1 MRKVFLSSVVL
12 FVFVFAVLPASA
24 APCESL
30 SSLKLPDTTITSA
43 QAVAAGAF
51 APAGGGG
58 RGGGAQFSD
67 LPAFCRV
74 ALTVKPTTDSDIKIE
89 VWMPA
94 SNWNGKFEAVGNG
107 GWNGNIDQ
115 NALAT
120 GLRRGY
126 ATASTDTGHEGGGGP
141 WMQNPNKLI
150 DFGYRAVHEMSDK
163 GKAIINAFYG
173 NNARLS
179 YFNGCS
185 AGGRQ
190 ALKAAQKYP
199 QDFDGIVAGAPALN
213 ATGRAIFSVWVAQN
227 DHKSEETYIPQ
238 SKFGIIHDAALQ
250 ACDANDGVKDKVIE
264 NPRQCKFDPKVLQCS
279 AGDSA
284 NCLTTAQVES
294 ARMMYQPVVNSRTK
308 KSIFSGLEY
317 GSEMGW
323 ATFGG
328 QQPFGIGTQ
337 MFQYMVFND
346 PKWDY
351 KTLNYDADIDKVNKI
366 EAGNINAMDPNL
378 QPFFARGGKLIHYH
392 GWADQQIPSG
402 SSVEYYQSVL
412 DKMGGFGKV
421 KENYRMF
428 MVPGMGHCGGGD
440 GPANFDMLASL
451 EQWVEKGKAPDSI
464 PAAHL
469 TNGQPDRTRILCPY
483 PQVASYKGT
492 GDSNDAANFVCK

>member
-1 MRKVFLSSVVL
+1 MVL
-12 FVFVFAVLPASA
+12 LVLILNALPLTA

-30 SSLKLPDTTITSA
+30 SGLKLTDTTITVA
-43 QAVAAGAF
+43 QSVAAGAF

-67 LPAFCRV
+67 LPGFCRV
-74 ALTVKPTTDSDIKIE
+74 AATVKPIPDSDIKIE
-89 VWMPA
+89 VWLPA

-115 NALAT
+115 NALAA

-126 ATASTDTGHEGGGGP
+126 ATAATDTGHEGGGGP
-141 WMQNPNKLI
+141 WMQNQNKLI

-190 ALKAAQKYP
+190 ALKAAQKFP

-213 ATGRAIFSVWVAQN
+213 STGRAAYSVWVAQN
-227 DHKSEETYIPQ
+227 DHKSEESYLPQ
-238 SKFGIIHDAALQ
+238 NKFGLVHDAVLQ
-250 ACDANDGVKDKVIE
+250 ACDANDGVKDRVVE
-264 NPRQCKFDPKVLQCS
+264 NPRQCKFDPKVLLCT
-279 AGDSA
+279 AGDA
-284 NCLTTAQVES
+284 PNCLTAAQVETT
-294 ARMMYQPVVNSRTK
+294 RMMYQPLVNSHTK
-308 KSIFSGLEY
+308 KEIFPALEP

-323 ATFGG
+323 NTFGAP
-328 QQPFGIGTQ
+328 QPFGIGVQ
-337 MFQYMVFND
+337 MYQYMVFND

-351 KTLNYDADIDKVNKI
+351 KTLNFDSDMAKVEKI
-366 EAGNINAMDPNL
+366 EAGTINAMDPNL
-378 QPFFARGGKLIHYH
+378 KAFFARGGKLIHYH
-392 GWADQQIPSG
+392 GWADPQIPTG

-412 DKMGGFGKV
+412 DAMGGINKV

-440 GPANFDMLASL
+440 GPASFDMLAAL
-451 EQWVEKGKAPDSI
+451 EQWVEKGKPPDSI
-464 PAAHL
+464 PAAL
-469 TNGQPDRTRILCPY
+469 VTNGQSDRTRILCPY
-483 PQVASYKGT
+483 PQIATYKGS
-492 GDSNDAANFVCK
+492 GDTNDGSNFVCKDVK